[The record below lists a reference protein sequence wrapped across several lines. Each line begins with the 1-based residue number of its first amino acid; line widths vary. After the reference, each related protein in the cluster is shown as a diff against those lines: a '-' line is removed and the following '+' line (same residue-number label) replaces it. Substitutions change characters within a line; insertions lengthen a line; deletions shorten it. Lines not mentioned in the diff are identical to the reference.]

1 MTQVSVA
8 PESFEMVFYDA
19 AVIGEVVAEVAER
32 LGLEET
38 IKLEIDEGSPLG
50 RSKVTSYDPIE
61 LWVDG
66 GALENTKRP
75 RQFGTARTKD
85 TVGRLLLRILDRR
98 SGRFDD
104 TPADEDLDL
113 MQFAAWDVHCVG
125 RLERLGIGGQRQ
137 RRLYQFRNRHGF
149 TDLADSAFEKLWES
163 SELSWTEIE
172 RISEGCRIS

>member
-66 GALENTKRP
+66 GALEK
-75 RQFGTARTKD
+75 G
-85 TVGRLLLRILDRR
+85 
-98 SGRFDD
+98 
-104 TPADEDLDL
+104 E
-113 MQFAAWDVHCVG
+113 
-125 RLERLGIGGQRQ
+125 
-137 RRLYQFRNRHGF
+137 
-149 TDLADSAFEKLWES
+149 
-163 SELSWTEIE
+163 
-172 RISEGCRIS
+172 